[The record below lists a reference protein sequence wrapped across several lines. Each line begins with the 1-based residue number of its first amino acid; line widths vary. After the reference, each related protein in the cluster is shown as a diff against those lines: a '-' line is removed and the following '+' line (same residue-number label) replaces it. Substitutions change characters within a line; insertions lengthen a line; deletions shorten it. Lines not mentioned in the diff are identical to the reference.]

1 MSLLEWAIQAAL
13 VLALLLALPMALR
26 LERALSALR
35 QDREAMANSMKAFA
49 EATREADGA
58 ILRLR
63 AAADSVGRSIAE
75 KTASAQTLH
84 EDLRFLTDRAEGLAE
99 RLDSVIRA
107 ARGSPPAQAGT
118 VNARVTAPPAS
129 SRPSPE
135 IGAATRARAEEDLLQ
150 ALIRKRP
157 Q

>member
-1 MSLLEWAIQAAL
+1 
-13 VLALLLALPMALR
+13 
-26 LERALSALR
+26 
-35 QDREAMANSMKAFA
+35 MKAFA

-63 AAADSVGRSIAE
+63 AAADSVGRGIAE
-75 KTASAQTLH
+75 QTAVAKTLH
-84 EDLRFLTDRAEGLAE
+84 EDLRFLTERAEGLAD

-107 ARGSPPAQAGT
+107 ARGAPPAQAAAG
-118 VNARVTAPPAS
+118 NARVAVAPPAS
-129 SRPSPE
+129 RPSIEVDTAP
-135 IGAATRARAEEDLLQ
+135 RPRAEQDLLQ

>member
-1 MSLLEWAIQAAL
+1 MSLIEWTLQAAL

-63 AAADSVGRSIAE
+63 AAADSVGRGIAE
-75 KTASAQTLH
+75 QTAAAKTLH
-84 EDLRFLTDRAEGLAE
+84 EDLRFLTERAEGLAD

-107 ARGSPPAQAGT
+107 ARGAPPAQAAAI
-118 VNARVTAPPAS
+118 NARVAVAPAA
-129 SRPSPE
+129 SRPSTEVDTTP
-135 IGAATRARAEEDLLQ
+135 RPRAEQDLLQ

>member
-1 MSLLEWAIQAAL
+1 MSFIEWTIQAAL

-63 AAADSVGRSIAE
+63 AAADSVGRSVAE
-75 KTASAQTLH
+75 RTGAAKTLSD
-84 EDLRFLTDRAEGLAE
+84 DLRFLTDRAEGLAD
-99 RLDSVIRA
+99 RLDGVIRA
-107 ARGSPPAQAGT
+107 ARGAPPAQIAAT
-118 VNARVTAPPAS
+118 PAQQAVELAAAQ
-129 SRPSPE
+129 PSPE
-135 IGAATRARAEEDLLQ
+135 SAGPRPRAEQDLLQ
-150 ALIRKRP
+150 ALMRKRMP
-157 Q
+157 